1 MGIAKDEADYKF
13 MEIKYKHYLQKVMV
27 RFKLKKGRDGLIL
40 SILILQKLQKQ
51 VLALLVIQLEHE
63 RRSTIEGVNMR
74 SLIDLRSRKQNRIKK
89 LLEMRFIQEKKSRD
103 KLKKIEAKLNS
114 AKVLGKKKQKEKV
127 DEMAKQI
134 AAAEATKSN
143 YEIMTLELRELMDKK
158 HQDLQEK
165 LNKMYSAH

>member
-1 MGIAKDEADYKF
+1 
-13 MEIKYKHYLQKVMV
+13 
-27 RFKLKKGRDGLIL
+27 
-40 SILILQKLQKQ
+40 
-51 VLALLVIQLEHE
+51 
-63 RRSTIEGVNMR
+63 
-74 SLIDLRSRKQNRIKK
+74 
-89 LLEMRFIQEKKSRD
+89 MRFIQEKKSRD